1 MKPTI
6 LIYTHTDMVDVW
18 PMFFSQFKKYIRDFE
33 VYICLNRFHESIP
46 NEYEQIIYD
55 DNKSYTD
62 RLSDVLPKIQS
73 EFLLFMHEDMVLI
86 DTPNFDLIE
95 KYMLHITCNK
105 ADSIKLIY
113 VKTENETFGPDETL
127 ICNKYSRFSI
137 QPTLISKKY
146 LISLCA
152 KFSNRNIWDFEVL
165 VPTNNRDF
173 MSYLGTEKQR
183 GIYHYDS
190 KVWPYIATAIVK
202 GKWNVSEYP
211 EELGMMFEKY
221 NVDPKIRGIR

>member
-18 PMFFSQFKKYIRDFE
+18 PIFFGQFEQYVRDFE
-33 VYICLNRFHESIP
+33 VYVCLNRFHESIP
-46 NEYEQIIYD
+46 EEYEQIIYD

-62 RLSDVLPKIQS
+62 RLFEVLSKIQS

-86 DTPNFDLIE
+86 DTPKFGLLE
-95 KYMLHITCNK
+95 KYLSHITGNK

-113 VKTENETFGPDETL
+113 VKSENETIGPDETL

-137 QPTLISKKY
+137 QPTIISKKY
-146 LISLCA
+146 LIELCS
-152 KFSNRNIWDFEVL
+152 KFGNRNIWDFEVL
-165 VPTNNRDF
+165 VPTLNRDF
-173 MSYLGTEKQR
+173 MSYLGTEKKR

-211 EELGMMFEKY
+211 EELSMMFEKY